1 VTVFGRVQRSEQT
14 VCNAVRITSQKRK
27 GGRPLPLLKAPSKQ
41 PKTTTLQVRLE
52 EEVRHHLDRYAEFI
66 GANASY
72 VVSEALKLLFKRDD
86 EFKRW
91 LGEHPN
97 NINQQQIKGDV
108 LTKTA

>member
-1 VTVFGRVQRSEQT
+1 
-14 VCNAVRITSQKRK
+14 
-27 GGRPLPLLKAPSKQ
+27 LPLLKAPSKQ

-52 EEVRHHLDRYAEFI
+52 EEVRHHLDKYAEFI

-91 LGEHPN
+91 LSEHPTN
-97 NINQQQIKGDV
+97 NNQESVKRDV
-108 LTKTA
+108 LTETA

>member
-1 VTVFGRVQRSEQT
+1 M
-14 VCNAVRITSQKRK
+14 
-27 GGRPLPLLKAPSKQ
+27 PLLKAPSKQ

-52 EEVRHHLDRYAEFI
+52 EEVRQHLDRYAEFI

-72 VVSEALKLLFKRDD
+72 AVSEALKLLFKRDD

-97 NINQQQIKGDV
+97 NINQQQIRGDV

>member
-1 VTVFGRVQRSEQT
+1 
-14 VCNAVRITSQKRK
+14 
-27 GGRPLPLLKAPSKQ
+27 LPLLKPPSKQ

-97 NINQQQIKGDV
+97 NINQQHIRGDV